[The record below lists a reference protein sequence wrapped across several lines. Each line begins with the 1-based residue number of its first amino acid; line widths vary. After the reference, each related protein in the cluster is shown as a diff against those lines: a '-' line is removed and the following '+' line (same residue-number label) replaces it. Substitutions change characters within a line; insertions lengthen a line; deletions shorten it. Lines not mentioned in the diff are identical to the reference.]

1 MQVIGYILIIFAVAD
16 FGLSWLGYN
25 LTPFL
30 PVAISKFSPIIIG
43 AIGYFFLNAQNMGSG
58 SDDPALDIYKRCGWE
73 PPKYFSE
80 EKELEARREFISQN
94 VSTEALKALDKVC
107 EEYVSKFLTS
117 KI

>member
-1 MQVIGYILIIFAVAD
+1 MYNQKVPRKQ
-16 FGLSWLGYN
+16 LSD
-25 LTPFL
+25 
-30 PVAISKFSPIIIG
+30 A
-43 AIGYFFLNAQNMGSG
+43 
-58 SDDPALDIYKRCGWE
+58 PALDIYKRCGWE
-73 PPKYFSE
+73 PPMYFSE